1 MTVWDVTVLP
11 PPLPSSFPML
21 PPDEDSLS
29 GDASELKMPASQI
42 KRKKRR
48 HR

>member
-1 MTVWDVTVLP
+1 MAGWDVTVVP
-11 PPLPSSFPML
+11 PPSFPML